1 MLDDIYPDPSGAYG
15 YLPKEGTAYSN
26 FDFTDVSKTKEN
38 QLIGIEYL
46 EQTKKIEAKIADMEV
61 KGSSTEEIANTVI
74 EMRNQDKVAA
84 RAAMPLEEVAEL
96 EKRNIKRYGNP
107 VGPDA
112 DWLFQTNKARLQKV
126 NPDVSNEEVWEAV
139 IKGALRKDEVINTL
153 LGIQH

>member
-1 MLDDIYPDPSGAYG
+1 
-15 YLPKEGTAYSN
+15 
-26 FDFTDVSKTKEN
+26 
-38 QLIGIEYL
+38 
-46 EQTKKIEAKIADMEV
+46 MEV